1 MSNISFDI
9 SGKLETSY
17 VDALLAIKEI
27 ADHLNIP
34 FFIVGATARDI
45 LLEHFHNIRA
55 PRMTTDIDL
64 GVRVPDWGKFKALA
78 DNMITGGKFTKAKE
92 NQRYIYNDILI
103 DIVPFGD
110 ISDENKTVKWPPEH
124 DIILST
130 LGYDEAYEFSVLFRL
145 SSDPLLEVKVPTIP
159 GLAIMKLISWD
170 EKYPDRTKDA
180 EDLLFIM
187 ENYVGVIDQD
197 YLYDNEADLL
207 IEENFDNQISCIRL
221 LGRDIA
227 KMSNPDTFNKI
238 KEILSS
244 EVAEQSHYRLI
255 NNMVN
260 VHNDF
265 AKVMSLL
272 DKLKQGFLERGN
284 KGD

>member
-9 SGKLETSY
+9 SGKIETSY
-17 VDALLAIKEI
+17 IDALLAIKEI

-55 PRMTTDIDL
+55 PRMTRDIDL
-64 GVRVPDWGKFKALA
+64 GVRVPDWGKFNDLTDTMLA
-78 DNMITGGKFTKAKE
+78 GDKFTKAKE

-124 DIILST
+124 EIILST
-130 LGYDEAYEFSVLFRL
+130 LGFDEAYEFSVLFRL
-145 SSDPLLEVKVPTIP
+145 SSDPLLEVRVPTLP
-159 GLAIMKLISWD
+159 GLSIMKLISWD

-187 ENYVGVIDQD
+187 ENYVDVIDQD
-197 YLYDNEADLL
+197 YLYEKEATLL
-207 IEENFDNQISCIRL
+207 EEEGFDNKIACIRL
-221 LGRDIA
+221 LGRDMA
-227 KMSNPDTFNKI
+227 KISNTDTLNKI
-238 KEILSS
+238 KEILSI
-244 EVAEQSHYRLI
+244 ETAEQSQYRLI
-255 NNMVN
+255 PDMFN

-265 AKVMSLL
+265 EKVLL
-272 DKLKQGFLERGN
+272 LLNKLKQGILERKN
-284 KGD
+284 

>member
-1 MSNISFDI
+1 MSNTSLDI
-9 SGKLETSY
+9 SGKIETSY
-17 VDALLAIKEI
+17 INALLAIKEI

-64 GVRVPDWGKFKALA
+64 GVKVPDWGKFKTLTDSMLA
-78 DNMITGGKFTKAKE
+78 GDKFTKAKE

-110 ISDENKTVKWPPEH
+110 ISDKNKTVKWPPEH

-130 LGYDEAYEFSVLFRL
+130 LGFDEAYEFSVLFKL
-145 SSDPLLEVKVPTIP
+145 SSDPLLEVKVPTIS
-159 GLAIMKLISWD
+159 GLVIMKLISWN

-187 ENYVGVIDQD
+187 EKYVDVIDQD

-207 IEENFDNQISCIRL
+207 KEEDFDNQISCIRL

-227 KMSNPDTFNKI
+227 KISNTDTFNKI

-244 EVAEQSHYRLI
+244 ETDEQSQYRLI
-255 NNMVN
+255 PDMVN
-260 VHNDF
+260 VLNDF
-265 AKVMSLL
+265 DKVLFLL
-272 DKLKQGFLERGN
+272 NKLKQGILEMEN
-284 KGD
+284 

>member
-9 SGKLETSY
+9 SGKIKTSY
-17 VDALLAIKEI
+17 IDALLAIKEI

-34 FFIVGATARDI
+34 FFIIGATARDF
-45 LLEHFHNIRA
+45 LMDYSYNIKA

-64 GVRVPDWGKFKALA
+64 GVRVPDWEKFKALTDTMLA
-78 DNMITGGKFTKAKE
+78 DSKFTKDKE

-110 ISDENKTVKWPPEH
+110 ISDENKNVKWPPEH
-124 DIILST
+124 EIILST
-130 LGYDEAYEFSVLFRL
+130 LGFDEAYEVSVLFRL

-159 GLAIMKLISWD
+159 GLTIMKLISWN

-187 ENYVGVIDQD
+187 ENYVDVIDQNN
-197 YLYDNEADLL
+197 LYVKEATLL
-207 IEENFDNQISCIRL
+207 EEEDFDNQIACIRL
-221 LGRDIA
+221 LGRNIA
-227 KMSNPDTFNKI
+227 KISNTDTLNKI

-244 EVAEQSHYRLI
+244 ETAEQSHYRLI

-265 AKVMSLL
+265 EKVLFLL
-272 DKLKQGFLERGN
+272 NKLKQGILERKN
-284 KGD
+284 

>member
-9 SGKLETSY
+9 SGKIETSY
-17 VDALLAIKEI
+17 IDALLAIKEI

-55 PRMTTDIDL
+55 PRMTRDIDL
-64 GVRVPDWGKFKALA
+64 GVRVPDWEKFNDLTDTMLA
-78 DNMITGGKFTKAKE
+78 GDKFTKAKE

-124 DIILST
+124 EIILST
-130 LGYDEAYEFSVLFRL
+130 LGFDEAYEFSVLFRL

-187 ENYVGVIDQD
+187 ENYVDVIDQG
-197 YLYDNEADLL
+197 YLYEKEATLL
-207 IEENFDNQISCIRL
+207 EEEDFDNQIACIRL

-227 KMSNPDTFNKI
+227 KISNTDTLDKI
-238 KEILSS
+238 KEILSI
-244 EVAEQSHYRLI
+244 ETVEQSQYRLI
-255 NNMVN
+255 SNMVN

-265 AKVMSLL
+265 DKVLL
-272 DKLKQGFLERGN
+272 LLNKLKQGILERKN
-284 KGD
+284 

>member
-17 VDALLAIKEI
+17 IDALLAMKEI

-64 GVRVPDWGKFKALA
+64 GVRVPDWGKFKALT
-78 DNMITGGKFTKAKE
+78 DNMLAGDKFTKAKE

-110 ISDENKTVKWPPEH
+110 ISDKNKTVKWPPDHE
-124 DIILST
+124 IILST

-145 SSDPLLEVKVPTIP
+145 STDPLLEVKVPTIP

-197 YLYDNEADLL
+197 YLYDKEDILL
-207 IEENFDNQISCIRL
+207 QEEDFENQIACIRL
-221 LGRDIA
+221 LGRDMA
-227 KMSNPDTFNKI
+227 KTSNTDTLNKI
-238 KEILSS
+238 KDILSS
-244 EVAEQSHYRLI
+244 ETDEQSRYRLI
-255 NNMVN
+255 PDMVN

-265 AKVMSLL
+265 GKILSLL
-272 DKLKQGFLERGN
+272 NKLK
-284 KGD
+284 

>member
-9 SGKLETSY
+9 SGKIKTSY
-17 VDALLAIKEI
+17 IDALLAIKEI

-34 FFIVGATARDI
+34 FFIVGATARDFS
-45 LLEHFHNIRA
+45 LDYLHNIKA

-64 GVRVPDWGKFKALA
+64 GVRVPDWEKFKALTDTMLA
-78 DNMITGGKFTKAKE
+78 DSKFTKDKE

-124 DIILST
+124 EVILST
-130 LGYDEAYEFSVLFRL
+130 LGFDEAYESSVLFKL
-145 SSDPLLEVKVPTIP
+145 SSDPLLEVRVPTIP
-159 GLAIMKLISWD
+159 GLAIMKLISWN

-187 ENYVGVIDQD
+187 EKYVDVIDQND
-197 YLYDNEADLL
+197 LYDKEATLL
-207 IEENFDNQISCIRL
+207 EEESFDNPIACVRL
-221 LGRDIA
+221 LGRNMA
-227 KMSNPDTFNKI
+227 KISNTDTLDKI
-238 KEILSS
+238 KEILSI
-244 EVAEQSHYRLI
+244 ETAEQSQYKLI
-255 NNMVN
+255 SNMVN

-265 AKVMSLL
+265 EKVLFLL
-272 DKLKQGFLERGN
+272 NKLKQGILERN
-284 KGD
+284 N

>member
-9 SGKLETSY
+9 SGKIETSY
-17 VDALLAIKEI
+17 IDALLAIKEI

-34 FFIVGATARDI
+34 FFIVGATARDF
-45 LLEHFHNIRA
+45 LLGYSHNIKA

-64 GVRVPDWGKFKALA
+64 GVKVPDWGKFKTLTDTMLA
-78 DNMITGGKFTKAKE
+78 DRKFTKDKE

-124 DIILST
+124 EIILST
-130 LGYDEAYEFSVLFRL
+130 LGFDEAYKFSVLFRL
-145 SSDPLLEVKVPTIP
+145 SSDPLLEVRVPTLP
-159 GLAIMKLISWD
+159 GLSIMKLISWN

-187 ENYVGVIDQD
+187 ENYVDVIDQNN
-197 YLYDNEADLL
+197 LYVKEATLL
-207 IEENFDNQISCIRL
+207 EEEDFDNQIACIRL

-227 KMSNPDTFNKI
+227 KISNTDTLDKI
-238 KEILSS
+238 KEILSI
-244 EVAEQSHYRLI
+244 ETAEQSHYRLI
-255 NNMVN
+255 SNMVN

-265 AKVMSLL
+265 EKVLFLL
-272 DKLKQGFLERGN
+272 NKLKQGILERKN
-284 KGD
+284 

>member
-9 SGKLETSY
+9 SGKIETSY
-17 VDALLAIKEI
+17 IDALLAIKKI
-27 ADHLNIP
+27 ADHLDIP

-45 LLEHFHNIRA
+45 LLEHFHNIKA

-64 GVRVPDWGKFKALA
+64 GVKVPDWEKFKAL
-78 DNMITGGKFTKAKE
+78 TGSMLAGDKFTKAKE
-92 NQRYIYNDILI
+92 NHRYIYNDILI

-110 ISDENKTVKWPPEH
+110 ISDKNKTVKWPPEH
-124 DIILST
+124 EIILST
-130 LGYDEAYEFSVLFRL
+130 LGFDEAYEFSVLFKL
-145 SSDPLLEVKVPTIP
+145 SSDPLLEVRVPTIP

-187 ENYVGVIDQD
+187 EKYVDVIDQND
-197 YLYDNEADLL
+197 LYDKEATLL
-207 IEENFDNQISCIRL
+207 EEEGFDNQIACIRL
-221 LGRDIA
+221 LGRDMA
-227 KMSNPDTFNKI
+227 KISNTDTLNKI

-244 EVAEQSHYRLI
+244 ETDEQSQYRLI
-255 NNMVN
+255 PDFVN

-265 AKVMSLL
+265 GKILALL
-272 DKLKQGFLERGN
+272 NKLKQGILERKN
-284 KGD
+284 

>member
-9 SGKLETSY
+9 SGKIETSY
-17 VDALLAIKEI
+17 IDALLAIKEI

-34 FFIVGATARDI
+34 FFIVGATARDF
-45 LLEHFHNIRA
+45 LLDYFHNIRA

-64 GVRVPDWGKFKALA
+64 GVKVPDWEKFKALTDSMLA
-78 DNMITGGKFTKAKE
+78 GDKFTKAKE

-124 DIILST
+124 EIILST
-130 LGYDEAYEFSVLFRL
+130 LGFDEAYEFSVLFRL

-159 GLAIMKLISWD
+159 GLVIMKLISWD

-187 ENYVGVIDQD
+187 ENYVDVIDQG
-197 YLYDNEADLL
+197 YLYEKEATLL
-207 IEENFDNQISCIRL
+207 EEEGFDNQIACIRL
-221 LGRDIA
+221 LGRDMA
-227 KMSNPDTFNKI
+227 KISNTDTLDKI
-238 KEILSS
+238 REILSS
-244 EVAEQSHYRLI
+244 ETAEQSHYRLI
-255 NNMVN
+255 YNMVS

-265 AKVMSLL
+265 EKVLRLL
-272 DKLKQGFLERGN
+272 NKLKQGILERKN
-284 KGD
+284 